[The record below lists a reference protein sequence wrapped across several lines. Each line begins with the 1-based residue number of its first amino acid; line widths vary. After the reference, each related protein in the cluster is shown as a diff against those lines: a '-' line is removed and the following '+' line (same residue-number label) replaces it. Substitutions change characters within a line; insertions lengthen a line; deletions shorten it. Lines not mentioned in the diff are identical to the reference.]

1 MDFLEYCHRN
11 RILVAI
17 LPPHS
22 THMLQLLDVVMFK
35 PLSDAYS
42 SELTDHLHHSQE
54 LVPIKKGGFFLLF
67 WKAWK
72 SSFKKELVLKSFEAT
87 GIWPM
92 VPEPVLKRF
101 NYKNEHEGEASA
113 QPPAL
118 NESDW
123 NQMERLVQS
132 AVKDTIAENSKQL
145 SLALHHLQV

>member
-1 MDFLEYCHRN
+1 
-11 RILVAI
+11 
-17 LPPHS
+17 
-22 THMLQLLDVVMFK
+22 MLQLLDVVMFK